1 MNIPAVYLPA
11 MPNMTGGM
19 EERIQQGRMDIH
31 VDVSGRIDADG
42 DKLVTVIN
50 GVTKRKYNS

>member
-1 MNIPAVYLPA
+1 
-11 MPNMTGGM
+11 
-19 EERIQQGRMDIH
+19 MDIH